1 MRYVGRGEPAR
12 PQLTTS
18 AEQMSQMSAGD
29 VVIDATVPDD
39 DGPALPAPFMR
50 SIEDLQTALVV
61 HIGLISDHTATMT
74 AMMARDVVVDA
85 IKDQLSK
92 ALKRIAD
99 LSELALTNKQAAEH
113 RHHVK
118 RYLEVD
124 DDVAWQALKRIA
136 DGHGSEVRNAAQS
149 PGSSTDCQL
158 RRRQRLPLVMATK
171 GLQGPSKLQQIL

>member
-61 HIGLISDHTATMT
+61 HVGLISDHTATMT

-92 ALKRIAD
+92 AETDRRLVGACID
-99 LSELALTNKQAAEH
+99 GQASCRTPA
-113 RHHVK
+113 
-118 RYLEVD
+118 
-124 DDVAWQALKRIA
+124 
-136 DGHGSEVRNAAQS
+136 S
-149 PGSSTDCQL
+149 CQTVSRG
-158 RRRQRLPLVMATK
+158 RRRRCMADFEAHC
-171 GLQGPSKLQQIL
+171 